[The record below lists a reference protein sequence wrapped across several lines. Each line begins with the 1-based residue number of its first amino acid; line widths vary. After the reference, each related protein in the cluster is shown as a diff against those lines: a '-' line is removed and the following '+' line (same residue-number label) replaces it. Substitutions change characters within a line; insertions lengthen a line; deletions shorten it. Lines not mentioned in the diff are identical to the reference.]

1 MLVKIATINI
11 HGIKTVE
18 KRNMLNAFCLD
29 RKLDI
34 VIIFI
39 GGILY
44 FFFYIYISISG
55 RTKGGRAF

>member
-34 VIIFI
+34 V
-39 GGILY
+39 GLQ
-44 FFFYIYISISG
+44 
-55 RTKGGRAF
+55 